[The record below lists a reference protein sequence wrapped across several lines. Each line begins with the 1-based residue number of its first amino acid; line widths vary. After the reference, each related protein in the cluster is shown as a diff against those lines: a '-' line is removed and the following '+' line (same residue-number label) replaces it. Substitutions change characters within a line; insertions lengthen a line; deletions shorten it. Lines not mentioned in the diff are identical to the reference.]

1 MKETARELAK
11 EIVELYLKSL
21 NSNSNILIMT
31 AYAKGK
37 AKGIAMDTIEDRKFK
52 KIVINEINKL

>member
-1 MKETARELAK
+1 
-11 EIVELYLKSL
+11 
-21 NSNSNILIMT
+21 MT

-37 AKGIAMDTIEDRKFK
+37 AKGIAMDTIKDRKFK